1 MKLPCSVAP
10 CTPMEYG
17 RPASPSTPDIAGL
30 DWFSRFDTTES
41 IRAARY
47 LDLNLSCF
55 SYTPQQRMIP
65 GIVLEGVA
73 RANQRG
79 TSCLN
84 SMVHGIAVTLE
95 DADINGCFTASQT
108 YRFLASRRHDY
119 FPEIRSTPVA
129 ERTSVSTMIRST
141 AHGMR
146 HWCVIE
152 HDCARCPRPGTIR
165 YVEVSSVPHLK
176 PSARQRSSWA
186 VCRNSK
192 KGMELSGAGKSLK
205 HRRPVFT
212 PEQHASSY
220 QALIWREDLSMIGS
234 SSSRCWSREMKMK
247 NDSHES
253 EAPGELESAVGK
265 RQRPRSTDPARRFG
279 APVSQSSKS
288 VLKIEPARNGFVSVV
303 NGLSYTTSTPE
314 IEHELN
320 GSCLDL
326 ALCLCYLICKHG

>member
-95 DADINGCFTASQT
+95 DADINGCFTASRR

-129 ERTSVSTMIRST
+129 ERTSVSTMIQHAVCGIGVCDST
-141 AHGMR
+141 R
-146 HWCVIE
+146 L
-152 HDCARCPRPGTIR
+152 CALSETRYNTIR
-165 YVEVSSVPHLK
+165 GSVECP
-176 PSARQRSSWA
+176 
-186 VCRNSK
+186 
-192 KGMELSGAGKSLK
+192 
-205 HRRPVFT
+205 
-212 PEQHASSY
+212 AS
-220 QALIWREDLSMIGS
+220 QTKCTAKE
-234 SSSRCWSREMKMK
+234 
-247 NDSHES
+247 
-253 EAPGELESAVGK
+253 
-265 RQRPRSTDPARRFG
+265 
-279 APVSQSSKS
+279 
-288 VLKIEPARNGFVSVV
+288 
-303 NGLSYTTSTPE
+303 
-314 IEHELN
+314 
-320 GSCLDL
+320 
-326 ALCLCYLICKHG
+326 